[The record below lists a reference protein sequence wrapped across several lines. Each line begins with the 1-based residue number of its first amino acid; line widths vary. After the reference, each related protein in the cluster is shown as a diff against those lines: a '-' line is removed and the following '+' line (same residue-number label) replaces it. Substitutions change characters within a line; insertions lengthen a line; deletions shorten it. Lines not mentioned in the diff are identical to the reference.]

1 MTRIFKYLA
10 LALLCILVDTTLIK
24 FLAIRTIVPDIL
36 LILIAYIAIRE
47 GQMAGTVAG
56 FLTGL
61 VIDLL
66 SGQDGMLGL
75 SAMSKTVAGFVAGY
89 FYNENK
95 TLQTLGSYMFPIAV
109 GVSALLHNILYF
121 IIFLQGTTLDVTGI
135 FLQYGIPSTVYTVAF
150 SLLPMFAFARKY
162 LS

>member
-36 LILIAYIAIRE
+36 LILIAYVAIRE
-47 GQMAGTVAG
+47 GQIAGTVAG

-61 VIDLL
+61 LIDLV

-75 SAMSKTVAGFVAGY
+75 AAMSKTVAGFFAGY
-89 FYNENK
+89 FYHENK
-95 TLQTLGSYMFPIAV
+95 TLQTLGSSMFPTR
-109 GVSALLHNILYF
+109 GRH
-121 IIFLQGTTLDVTGI
+121 
-135 FLQYGIPSTVYTVAF
+135 
-150 SLLPMFAFARKY
+150 
-162 LS
+162 